1 MDWHAL
7 AQDVWH
13 FFRSHWASALY
24 SLAFLIVGTWWG
36 RRRARREWAN
46 KRFLDRLNF
55 SLNTIGGGTL
65 QIRTLAEMNARDV
78 FLNDV
83 AVERVIDAT
92 RRTTATNPL
101 LPLARDDRWYYLN
114 AVLNEV
120 SERFAVGFIKRDMGV
135 PVETRSYLIC
145 LTYEIAGDLKTR
157 KVRAMVIQ
165 KSTLTNLPVEPP
177 RFERP
182 HHATR
187 FETLR
192 HLAAAYAS
200 DPTEFLDVE
209 LSI

>member
-7 AQDVWH
+7 AHDVWQ
-13 FFRSHWASALY
+13 FLRSHWAGALW
-24 SLAFLIVGTWWG
+24 SLLILIVGTWWG
-36 RRRARREWAN
+36 KRRARHEWAN

-55 SLNTIGGGTL
+55 SLNTIRDGTL
-65 QIRTLAEMNARDV
+65 QIRTLAEMNGRDV

-83 AVERVIDAT
+83 AVERVIEAT
-92 RRTTATNPL
+92 ARTTATNPL
-101 LPLARDDRWYYLN
+101 LPLARDERWYYLN

-120 SERFAVGFIKRDMGV
+120 SERFAVGFVKRDMGI

-145 LTYEIAGDLKTR
+145 LTYESAGELKTR

-165 KSTLTNLPVEPP
+165 KSVLTNLPAEPP

-187 FETLR
+187 YQTLQQ
-192 HLAAAYAS
+192 LAAAYAS